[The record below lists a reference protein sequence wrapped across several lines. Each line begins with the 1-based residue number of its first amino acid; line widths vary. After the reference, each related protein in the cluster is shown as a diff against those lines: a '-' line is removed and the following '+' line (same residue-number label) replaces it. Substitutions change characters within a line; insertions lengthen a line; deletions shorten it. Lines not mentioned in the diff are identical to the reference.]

1 MYLMFTSLFRILV
14 DHPGLVEHQCS
25 LPRVCYF
32 FIFTAIRELLSGGG
46 GWSSYELE
54 FSLHH
59 PLRAPRAVFHRSAA
73 NSSPPR
79 QHCPLDLSVVVEMV
93 SR

>member
-1 MYLMFTSLFRILV
+1 M
-14 DHPGLVEHQCS
+14 
-25 LPRVCYF
+25 
-32 FIFTAIRELLSGGG
+32 GGG

-59 PLRAPRAVFHRSAA
+59 PLRAPRAVFHRSAV

>member
-1 MYLMFTSLFRILV
+1 MYLMFTGLFRILV
-14 DHPGLVEHQCS
+14 DHSGLVEHQCS

-32 FIFTAIRELLSGGG
+32 FIFTAIRRGLMGAG
-46 GWSSYELE
+46 SSDELE
-54 FSLHH
+54 FSPHH
-59 PLRAPRAVFHRSAA
+59 LLRAPRALFHRSAV

-79 QHCPLDLSVVVEMV
+79 QHCPLDLSVVMEMV

>member
-1 MYLMFTSLFRILV
+1 MSINVVFPEFAISLF
-14 DHPGLVEHQCS
+14 S
-25 LPRVCYF
+25 
-32 FIFTAIRELLSGGG
+32 LLSESSYGGGG

-59 PLRAPRAVFHRSAA
+59 PLRAPRAVFHRSAV